1 MYRYLTRGSDNS
13 EVYQEGNEAIEREMI
28 AVIPSLTSGKRA
40 EVLKYLSLI
49 TTDES
54 EMSDAKYIVF
64 NNGIYNLETETLEP
78 FSPSIIVKNKISFDY
93 NDDAYDESMDAVLDR
108 LSCHDDSIRDFA

>member
-1 MYRYLTRGSDNS
+1 MYHLLARGSDNS
-13 EVYQEGNEAIEREMI
+13 EVYQEGNEAIELEMI

-54 EMSDAKYIVF
+54 EMSDARYIAF

-78 FSPSIIVKNKISFDY
+78 FSPSIIVKNKISYDY
-93 NDDAYDESMDAVLDR
+93 DDDA
-108 LSCHDDSIRDFA
+108 